1 MSDDTNIVDLSKERE
16 RRDSKELNE
25 DSNEFNP
32 WQEMDSSINSEFTDH
47 PRLPE
52 SPFLIMSE
60 AVDYIHKESSRIRQW
75 TMINKSLYRINLT
88 MVATMF
94 ILTIFNFIMI
104 LILAN

>member
-32 WQEMDSSINSEFTDH
+32 WQDMDSSINSKLTDH

-60 AVDYIHKESSRIRQW
+60 AVDLIHRESSRIRQW

-94 ILTIFNFIMI
+94 ILTIFNFIM
-104 LILAN
+104 LFTWAN